1 MCKNDDKGIAVIYNN
16 QQGRLKK
23 IRWHSIN
30 EELIADFFER
40 RSVYPVVV
48 NVSSV
53 KPFNGKAGKDLK
65 EKKEE
70 VLKKISKR
78 VPETAHVM

>member
-23 IRWHSIN
+23 VRWHSIN

-40 RSVYPVVV
+40 RSVEPVVV
-48 NVSSV
+48 RVSWV
-53 KPFNGKAGKDLK
+53 KPFNGKAGKEL
-65 EKKEE
+65 ELKKEE
-70 VLKKISKR
+70 ILKGVSKR
-78 VPETAHVM
+78 TRETAHVM